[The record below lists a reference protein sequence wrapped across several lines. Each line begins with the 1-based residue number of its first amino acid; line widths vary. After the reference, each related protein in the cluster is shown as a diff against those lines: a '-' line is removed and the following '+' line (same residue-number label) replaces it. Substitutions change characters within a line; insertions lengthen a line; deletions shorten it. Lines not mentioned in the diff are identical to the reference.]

1 MKLILRLIPVLLVSV
16 IFASFA
22 HASSH
27 TILFT
32 GERLSPAEGR
42 KLNCGGKVRAQ
53 VKDVSGKGKH
63 LLEARWVGPEGR
75 VRQYSKQTVI
85 VGTEPA
91 DAWVWLEFVPA
102 GCAGEPGGFSD
113 AGAMERFGAWRVEV
127 SLDSRLVD
135 TAEFAGPCC

>member
-16 IFASFA
+16 LSASFA

-27 TILFT
+27 TILFI

-42 KLNCGGKVRAQ
+42 KLNCGGKVRTL

-91 DAWVWLEFVPA
+91 DAWVWPEFVPA

-113 AGAMERFGAWRVEV
+113 AGAKERFGAWRVEV

-135 TAEFAGPCC
+135 SAEFAGPCC